1 MHPPVATRQATPS
14 PVATRQATPSDT
26 VGILSN
32 SNVRLEERHPPALR
46 EGLGRDD
53 VLEGEAAERER
64 RRWRLQSELAAIDRV
79 LEAQG
84 TALGGAGVSGPG
96 TEALTS
102 SGLIALGAQRRNAEE
117 AGYPAM

>member
-1 MHPPVATRQATPS
+1 MWSTLLMASRA
-14 PVATRQATPSDT
+14 
-26 VGILSN
+26 G
-32 SNVRLEERHPPALR
+32 
-46 EGLGRDD
+46 GKG
-53 VLEGEAAERER
+53 
-64 RRWRLQSELAAIDRV
+64 SELAAIDRV

>member
-1 MHPPVATRQATPS
+1 MEKLHEQLPNRTDIATAQMPVGCGIQLMVKLEGTGADAPPRAW
-14 PVATRQATPSDT
+14 
-26 VGILSN
+26 
-32 SNVRLEERHPPALR
+32 PA
-46 EGLGRDD
+46 DD

-64 RRWRLQSELAAIDRV
+64 RRGRLQSELAAIDRV